1 MSDDTGHLERIGDGF
16 LLLIGMAIS
25 VAVLLAIKEAVVRVV
40 IPHMRL
46 FGSIIAFIVLV
57 LSIAYLF
64 GYMMNDVPKHIREW
78 TE

>member
-46 FGSIIAFIVLV
+46 LGSIIAFIALV